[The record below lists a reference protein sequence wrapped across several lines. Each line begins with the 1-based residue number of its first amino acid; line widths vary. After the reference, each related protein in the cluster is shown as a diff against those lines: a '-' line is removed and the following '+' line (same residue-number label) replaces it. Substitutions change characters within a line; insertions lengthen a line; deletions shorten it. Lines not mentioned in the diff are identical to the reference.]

1 MSTPQVYD
9 VDEEYVAMLL
19 YSLASL
25 QTQSMTSSVD
35 SDEFHRF
42 SYVTCSPSA
51 PPLLNNHI
59 VRCREIIN
67 NYLTY
72 PSPSFKCK
80 VLMAA
85 LYAESVFEM
94 CARYPVTTLFS
105 KYIDP
110 SFPLYSFLS
119 SLTGSKVRCEAYR
132 CLIRVLLRKEDNT
145 TCWVNS
151 FSWIFNHALN
161 DPDPSVPVA
170 FLDYLINPETKSP
183 FTPVAEYYLN
193 TTRLMRPS
201 LPNFSDSNNDGFMIA
216 ECIWKAMK
224 EQSRYNT
231 QLRKLLFILY
241 KHLFGVELPKVY
253 ATIAKE
259 VRVVKLVFDDTPLV
273 LYPAMVFLEV
283 RIDPR

>member
-105 KYIDP
+105 KYIDVI
-110 SFPLYSFLS
+110 PLVGDCPNLS
-119 SLTGSKVRCEAYR
+119 S
-132 CLIRVLLRKEDNT
+132 
-145 TCWVNS
+145 
-151 FSWIFNHALN
+151 
-161 DPDPSVPVA
+161 
-170 FLDYLINPETKSP
+170 
-183 FTPVAEYYLN
+183 
-193 TTRLMRPS
+193 
-201 LPNFSDSNNDGFMIA
+201 
-216 ECIWKAMK
+216 
-224 EQSRYNT
+224 
-231 QLRKLLFILY
+231 
-241 KHLFGVELPKVY
+241 
-253 ATIAKE
+253 
-259 VRVVKLVFDDTPLV
+259 
-273 LYPAMVFLEV
+273 
-283 RIDPR
+283 PR